1 MTTTKMKPVDAV
13 VVGSGVV
20 GSIMAMELA
29 NAGLK
34 VLCLE
39 RGRMIDPQHDFVMPY
54 VHDELKYDSLD
65 ALTTG
70 IAKDCA
76 DARAYFAT
84 AHVPSH
90 TETRR
95 QTTRDRI

>member
-1 MTTTKMKPVDAV
+1 MTTTKMKHVDAV

-20 GSIMAMELA
+20 GSIICMELA
-29 NAGLK
+29 NAGLN
-34 VLCLE
+34 VVCLE
-39 RGRMIDPQHDFVMPY
+39 RGRMSDPQKDFTMPY
-54 VHDELKYDSLD
+54 THDELKYDGLA

-76 DARAYFAT
+76 DAQVWFASR
-84 AHVPSH
+84 HG
-90 TETRR
+90 ETSR